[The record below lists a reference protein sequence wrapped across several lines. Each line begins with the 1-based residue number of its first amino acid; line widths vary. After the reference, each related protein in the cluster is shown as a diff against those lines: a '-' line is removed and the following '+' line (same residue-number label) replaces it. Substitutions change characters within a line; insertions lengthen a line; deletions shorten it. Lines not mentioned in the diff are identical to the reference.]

1 MNRLRMTLLFYI
13 AALLCLSTACGGQKE
28 EGPAQTDW
36 SPAQMARAVWDSQP
50 VLEGYPLASGD
61 EDFEPY
67 LRDPLGVDPADD
79 PQTVHGAS
87 SSMLLGVMSRSSA
100 CLALFQEEGS
110 LIQ

>member
-67 LRDPLGVDPADD
+67 LRDPLGVDPAD
-79 PQTVHGAS
+79 VAEGAV
-87 SSMLLGVMSRSSA
+87 LYAGGVNA
-100 CLALFQEEGS
+100 QEVVV
-110 LIQ
+110 LRMA